1 MSHFTTIT
9 TQIKD
14 IEALEKACGEMGLML
29 RQGIE
34 ARGYGANRHTGEHV
48 IVLKGPY
55 DIAVNRQ
62 PDGTY
67 GLTTDWWDGH
77 VEKEVGA
84 NYGKLLQLYGVWKT
98 AMEAT
103 RKGYLVTRQP
113 LKNGSIKVLLS
124 GGPRP

>member
-1 MSHFTTIT
+1 MSHFTMIT

-14 IEALEKACGEMGLML
+14 IEALRKACEEMGLSL
-29 RQGIE
+29 SQGIE

-62 PDGTY
+62 PDGTF

-98 AMEAT
+98 ALEAT
-103 RKGYLVTRQP
+103 RKGYMVTRQG

-124 GGPRP
+124 GGPRQ

>member
-14 IEALEKACGEMGLML
+14 IEALKAACGELGLTL
-29 RQGIE
+29 RQDVE
-34 ARGYGANRHTGEHV
+34 ARGYGNNRHQGDYV

-55 DIAVNRQ
+55 DIAVKRQ
-62 PDGTY
+62 PDGSC

-77 VEKEVGA
+77 VEREVGA

-103 RKGYLVTRQP
+103 RKGYMVTRQG

-124 GGPRP
+124 GGPRQ